1 MENIY
6 DVKDDLGNGN
16 FYRTCYIQ
24 VSKFDFARAVTK
36 TFWTKLADVDRVTY
50 LTEKEL
56 NREVNRRSMQCK
68 HSKSRNL
75 W

>member
-6 DVKDDLGNGN
+6 DVKDDRGGGN
-16 FYRTCYIQ
+16 FYRTFYIQ

-36 TFWTKLADVDRVTY
+36 TFWTTLADVDSVTF

-56 NREVNRRSMQCK
+56 TRIKNKEVGEK
-68 HSKSRNL
+68 
-75 W
+75 

>member
-6 DVKDDLGNGN
+6 DVVDDQRNGN
-16 FYRTCYIQ
+16 FYRKFYVQ

-36 TFWTKLADVDRVTY
+36 TFWTTLADVDGVTF

-56 NREVNRRSMQCK
+56 NKERERREHVNRRT
-68 HSKSRNL
+68 
-75 W
+75 